1 MRRAGIMRALLHF
14 PLHSLTVVIHAHPV
28 HVPLHALTIL
38 IEFDPLHFKVKL
50 SKLDFQVH
58 SLDIQVHLLQF
69 ILAVFV
75 MFVIMVFSIVM
86 VVVVLVMAL
95 VAISVTAVVMLITMA
110 VVVVM
115 PAAPVVVVVS
125 TLTMDCHPLGFSLPL
140 RELALGNG
148 ALNGFHHAKLMIIM
162 SAFFMMRLFL
172 FTNGRH
178 PFGLGI
184 FLGKLAFLD
193 RLLELGSETCPF
205 ITFVI
210 FGRQTGNQG
219 NESNQGQ

>member
-1 MRRAGIMRALLHF
+1 MRTLLHF
-14 PLHSLTVVIHAHPV
+14 PLHPLTVVIHAHPV
-28 HVPLHALTIL
+28 HVPLHALTVL

-50 SKLDFQVH
+50 SKLDLQVH
-58 SLDIQVHLLQF
+58 SLYIQVHLLQF
-69 ILAVFV
+69 ILAMIF

-86 VVVVLVMAL
+86 IVMVIVVVIVVVSMTISVMA
-95 VAISVTAVVMLITMA
+95 
-110 VVVVM
+110 VVM
-115 PAAPVVVVVS
+115 PATPVMVVVS
-125 TLTMDCHPLGFSLPL
+125 TLTMDCHPLGFSLRL

-148 ALNGFHHAKLMIIM
+148 TLNGFHHAKLSIIM
-162 SAFFMMRLFL
+162 TAFFMMRLFL

-193 RLLELGSETCPF
+193 RLLELGSEICPF

>member
-1 MRRAGIMRALLHF
+1 MMRTLLHF
-14 PLHSLTVVIHAHPV
+14 LLHPLTVVIHAHPV
-28 HVPLHALTIL
+28 HVPLHALTVL

-69 ILAVFV
+69 ILAMIVV
-75 MFVIMVFSIVM
+75 LVIMVFSIVM
-86 VVVVLVMAL
+86 IVMVLVMVIVMAL
-95 VAISVTAVVMLITMA
+95 VAVSMTISVMAVVMA
-110 VVVVM
+110 ASPVM
-115 PAAPVVVVVS
+115 VVVS

-148 ALNGFHHAKLMIIM
+148 ALDGFHHANLMIIM
-162 SAFFMMRLFL
+162 TAFFMMRLFL

-184 FLGKLAFLD
+184 LLGKLPFLD
-193 RLLELGSETCPF
+193 RLLELGSEICPF

-210 FGRQTGNQG
+210 FG
-219 NESNQGQ
+219 